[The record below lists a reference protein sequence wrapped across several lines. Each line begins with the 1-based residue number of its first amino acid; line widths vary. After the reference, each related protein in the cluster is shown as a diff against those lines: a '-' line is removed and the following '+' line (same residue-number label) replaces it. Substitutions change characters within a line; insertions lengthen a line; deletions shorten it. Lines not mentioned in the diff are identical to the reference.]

1 MKRLLGLSLI
11 GVMIFSLSAC
21 GGVKETSESETPTEE
36 TTVETTIEVS
46 ETGTEKDIPDEHFDD
61 NGEYVME
68 TDLYDENGAVIRKN
82 TQTDSHIDKNG
93 SKNN

>member
-1 MKRLLGLSLI
+1 MKRLLVLSLI
-11 GVMIFSLSAC
+11 GVMVFSLSAC

-46 ETGTEKDIPDEHFDD
+46 ETGTEKDIPDEQFGD
-61 NGEYVME
+61 NDEYVRE

-82 TQTDSHIDKNG
+82 PNTDSHIDKNG
-93 SKNN
+93 NKNN

>member
-11 GVMIFSLSAC
+11 GVMIFSLTAC

-68 TDLYDENGAVIRKN
+68 SELYDENGAVIRKN
-82 TQTDSHIDKNG
+82 PNTDRHIDKNG

>member
-46 ETGTEKDIPDEHFDD
+46 ETGTEKDIPDEHFDE
-61 NGEYVME
+61 NGLVVE
-68 TDLYDENGAVIRKN
+68 TKIYDENGAVIREN
-82 TQTDSHIDKNG
+82 PNIDSHFNEDG

>member
-11 GVMIFSLSAC
+11 GVMIFSLTAC

-36 TTVETTIEVS
+36 TTVETTIEMS

-82 TQTDSHIDKNG
+82 PNTDSHIDKNG

>member
-36 TTVETTIEVS
+36 TIVETTIEVS

-68 TDLYDENGAVIRKN
+68 TDLYDENGAVIREN
-82 TQTDSHIDKNG
+82 PNTDSHFNEDG

>member
-46 ETGTEKDIPDEHFDD
+46 ETGKEKDIPDEHFDE
-61 NGEYVME
+61 NGLIVD
-68 TDLYDENGAVIRKN
+68 TKIYDENGAVTN
-82 TQTDSHIDKNG
+82 TDPPIED